1 MDEPTR
7 KRQKIDET
15 RNASRQIEV
24 FRASASASYSDSNG
38 RELDPSKSDE
48 SGGDGSETRDGARRD
63 ANGVNGAIIGD
74 LGGVNELG
82 GGKREMN
89 KNGDGEG
96 RDVNKNNWPMFS
108 DLGGYNIRNRIG
120 KFREVI
126 VPLHQWK
133 LLRHFGAVP
142 MTAILLHG
150 PPGCGKTAMAR
161 ALGNEAGVPFYET
174 SAAALMPGVSG
185 ILELFCRAYMKAPSI
200 VFIDELDALISEMGS
215 LRPCPV
221 KQLMAC
227 MDEREPV
234 NDGSDSESGPGYV
247 LMIGATSKP
256 DALDPALRRRFNR
269 EFYIGVPENIERY
282 DILSVLTRNLK
293 VEVGF
298 DLLKLAGWTRGF
310 VAGDLV
316 ALVKEARMVAVKSA
330 IYKRVFEDREEQSF
344 DVLFRERSRK
354 AFSDEE
360 LENLSLTMGHFVEA
374 GSMVQPSAEMEGFS
388 TTPYTKWD
396 DVGGLQL
403 LKLEFERCVVKP
415 IKFPLVYQ
423 DFQLPLHDTIFLYG
437 PSGCGKTLIVKA
449 LAKEAGANFMH
460 IWARELPNF
469 GDQSDL
475 VVQNIFSYARTHP
488 PCIVFFDQLDV
499 MTSCGD
505 EDRDR
510 DKDRGKGKGEGK
522 GEDEDKAED
531 DDEEDDDDGIGWC
544 DWPWPDFRQLISKIA
559 GFTTTTRGVY
569 VIGASSR
576 PEIMSHTLPIKNYFE
591 SVVYVPLPTPEER
604 GAILKA
610 LARDKPIDANVDLM
624 ALGKDVACENFS
636 GADLWRLMRKAA
648 QFAIDRPSLSCGG
661 CVTIKDADFKRAL
674 AKVSPS
680 LSCTELKNWE
690 LHAEKIQ
697 VDFPM

>member
-174 SAAALMPGVSG
+174 SAAALMPGV
-185 ILELFCRAYMKAPSI
+185 
-200 VFIDELDALISEMGS
+200 SEMGS

-423 DFQLPLHDTIFLYG
+423 
-437 PSGCGKTLIVKA
+437 
-449 LAKEAGANFMH
+449 
-460 IWARELPNF
+460 ARELPNF